1 MEESFLS
8 DLFSKLRDMEPC
20 ITDRRIMRSRNM
32 VEDLGRIIF
41 VKKKK
46 VVLEYTDI
54 SLYRSRGMVHEST
67 LKAIIMENKQIWNIN
82 RH

>member
-1 MEESFLS
+1 
-8 DLFSKLRDMEPC
+8 
-20 ITDRRIMRSRNM
+20 MRSRNM

-46 VVLEYTDI
+46 VVLEYSDI

-67 LKAIIMENKQIWNIN
+67 LKAIIMENKQI
-82 RH
+82 